1 MSQLEIIAM
10 VVKSENIESG
20 FVRDLRI
27 VQLLVESGLSFTLQ
41 PEVEKII
48 KNLND

>member
-1 MSQLEIIAM
+1 MNQLEIIARII
-10 VVKSENIESG
+10 KAENIESG
-20 FVRDLRI
+20 FVQNLRI
-27 VQLLVESGLSFTLQ
+27 IQMLTDSGLSFTLQ